1 VNADTL
7 AGQKVVA
14 LGGGHGLAKTL
25 EALRKVTGALTAVV
39 GVADDGGSSGRI
51 RDEFDVLPP
60 GDLRMALTAL
70 CDQNGQNGAWGD
82 VIQYR
87 FDGDGDL
94 SGHSLGNLL
103 ITAVWKQAGDPVTGL
118 AWVSRLIGA
127 HGTVL
132 PCSTVPLDIHAV
144 ARDSSGSEVYIQG
157 QERIARLHVPVER
170 VWIEPEQPPA
180 CREALAA
187 IAQADAIVLGPG
199 SWYTS
204 VLPHLLIPDQRRAL
218 VATAAQR
225 ILIMNVN
232 PTRDRET
239 FGLAL
244 DEHVRILASY
254 APDFRIDCVLA
265 DPKHVPD
272 RIALESA
279 VQDLGGQ
286 VHYADVE
293 SDTAG
298 VHDPDRLADA
308 LRTVLGRA

>member
-1 VNADTL
+1 MSAGTS
-7 AGQKVVA
+7 AGQMVVA
-14 LGGGHGLAKTL
+14 LGGGHGLAKSL
-25 EALRKVTGALTAVV
+25 QALRKVTGSLTAVV

-51 RDEFDVLPP
+51 RNEFDVLPP

-70 CDQNGQNGAWGD
+70 CDQNGQGGTWGNL
-82 VIQYR
+82 IQYR
-87 FDGDGDL
+87 FDGEGEL

-103 ITAVWKQAGDPVTGL
+103 ITAVWQQTEDPVTGL
-118 AWVSRLIGA
+118 AWVARLLGV

-132 PCSTVPLDIHAV
+132 PCSTVPLTIHAV
-144 ARDSSGSEVYIQG
+144 ARDPSGSQMHVQG
-157 QERIARLHVPVER
+157 QERIARLHAPVER

-180 CREALAA
+180 CQEALAA
-187 IAQADAIVLGPG
+187 IAEADAIVLGPG

-218 VATAAQR
+218 AATPARR

-244 DEHVRILASY
+244 DEHVRILAGY

-279 VQDLGGQ
+279 VQGLGGQ

-293 SDTAG
+293 SDIPG

-308 LRTVLGRA
+308 LRTVLGTA

>member
-1 VNADTL
+1 MS
-7 AGQKVVA
+7 AGASAGPKVVA
-14 LGGGHGLAKTL
+14 LGGGHGLAKSL
-25 EALRKVTGALTAVV
+25 QALRGVTDALTAVV

-51 RDEFDVLPP
+51 RSEFDVLPP
-60 GDLRMALTAL
+60 GDLRMALAAL
-70 CDQNGQNGAWGD
+70 CDQASHKATWGD

-103 ITAVWKQAGDPVTGL
+103 ITAMWLHTGDPVAGL
-118 AWVSRLIGA
+118 TLVTRLLGA

-132 PCSTVPLDIHAV
+132 PCSTVPLGIHAV
-144 ARDSSGSEVYIQG
+144 ARDPSGTQVTVHG

-170 VWIEPEQPPA
+170 VWIEPQEPPA
-180 CREALAA
+180 CQEALEA
-187 IAQADAIVLGPG
+187 IADADAIVLGPG

-218 VATAAQR
+218 VETPAQR

-244 DEHVRILASY
+244 DEHVRILAGY
-254 APDFRIDCVLA
+254 APNFRIDWVLA
-265 DPKHVPD
+265 DPKHVSD
-272 RIALESA
+272 RIALESS

-293 SDTAG
+293 SDIPG

-308 LRTVLGRA
+308 LRTVLSTA

>member
-1 VNADTL
+1 VSAGTS
-7 AGQKVVA
+7 AGQMVVA
-14 LGGGHGLAKTL
+14 LGGGHGLAKSL
-25 EALRKVTGALTAVV
+25 QALRKVTGSLTAVV

-51 RDEFDVLPP
+51 RNEFDVLPP

-70 CDQNGQNGAWGD
+70 CDQNGQDGTWGNL
-82 VIQYR
+82 IQYR
-87 FDGDGDL
+87 FDGEGEL

-103 ITAVWKQAGDPVTGL
+103 ITAVWQQTEDPVTGL
-118 AWVSRLIGA
+118 AWVARLLGV

-132 PCSTVPLDIHAV
+132 PCSTVPLTIHAV
-144 ARDSSGSEVYIQG
+144 ARDPSGSQMHVQG
-157 QERIARLHVPVER
+157 QERIARLHAPVER

-180 CREALAA
+180 CQEALAA
-187 IAQADAIVLGPG
+187 IAEADAIVLGPG

-218 VATAAQR
+218 AATPARR

-244 DEHVRILASY
+244 DEHVRILAGY

-279 VQDLGGQ
+279 VQGLGGQ

-293 SDTAG
+293 SDIPG

-308 LRTVLGRA
+308 LRTVLGTA